1 MSLLLYNII
10 FLGLTFLKINSK
22 VPATIL
28 RMLHAS
34 FSRIYI
40 FSLPPEK
47 SNFAD
52 EI

>member
-1 MSLLLYNII
+1 
-10 FLGLTFLKINSK
+10 
-22 VPATIL
+22 
-28 RMLHAS
+28 MLHAS

-52 EI
+52 EIWGFHGGDYEE